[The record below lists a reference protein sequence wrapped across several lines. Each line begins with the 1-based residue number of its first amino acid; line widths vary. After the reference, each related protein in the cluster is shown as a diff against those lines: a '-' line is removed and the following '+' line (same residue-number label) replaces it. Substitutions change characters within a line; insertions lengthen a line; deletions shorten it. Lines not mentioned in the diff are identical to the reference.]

1 MFTRSRHKAFA
12 SGWKTAA
19 PVLLISALLP
29 PAALAQDDL
38 LKATLAQDS
47 LLNAGLA
54 SKARATRIEFE
65 NFEAAGDPGIRADRS
80 RNLAEV
86 GAVSYDGADVLD
98 VTSQGDAAYVSL
110 RDQSGCGLNGIRIL
124 DLADPAAPVEIG
136 AVPGEGFGT
145 EEVRVA
151 DISTPH
157 FEGTLLVQDR
167 EPCASSDGGLVFW
180 DVTDPANPVKLGSA
194 YDFAFAAANPGP
206 YPNVFISLQ
215 HWIFTQ
221 DERAFVAV
229 VPNVGLGAG
238 QIRILDIT
246 DPANPFEAGAWGLG
260 ISADAPAAEPT
271 GRNQNLFAAD
281 VRVDESGRT
290 AYLSYWDAGFILLD
304 VSDPTN
310 PMYLGSRGTEEGE
323 EGNAYHAAPARGG
336 NIFLG
341 SYFDSDDR
349 LQDTMETS
357 VPLGSFGTTHDA
369 IEAAFTPPVLGPF
382 GPEDVAW
389 VGKAVAGEPGFEN
402 FFRDLGCAANPGDP
416 AAGPFLPYGEDVAGK
431 IALIKRGNCRFDEK
445 VAVAEAQGAIG
456 VIVFNNIGDTLLTMG
471 GDPIVGIPAFFVKQS
486 RGEALAALREN
497 DQPVQATLTPGPFD
511 GYGFVRFMDSQ
522 DPTEITDLGAL
533 KLASTTDPGGLP
545 TSALEFE
552 VRGSSA
558 YIAWFG
564 EGLIVADFS
573 NPRAPRVIARSD
585 NEELSEIAL
594 HGALIL
600 GVEDSGTLRIFKH
613 VPQRD

>member
-1 MFTRSRHKAFA
+1 MSTRSQTTARRDGWAAAAAFPLFA
-12 SGWKTAA
+12 LLLA
-19 PVLLISALLP
+19 PTTSALANP
-29 PAALAQDDL
+29 FESNPALAL
-38 LKATLAQDS
+38 ELEA
-47 LLNAGLA
+47 
-54 SKARATRIEFE
+54 
-65 NFEAAGDPGIRADRS
+65 FEAHTSQADRRPDRS

-86 GAVSYDGADVLD
+86 GAVSYDGASVND
-98 VTSQGDAAYVSL
+98 VTSHGDAAYVSI
-110 RDQSGCGLNGIRIL
+110 RDQSGCDLDGIRIL
-124 DLADPAAPVEIG
+124 DLAEPAAPVEIG
-136 AVPGEGFGT
+136 AVPGEGFRT

-151 DISTPH
+151 DIRTAD

-167 EPCASSDGGLVFW
+167 EPCAFFDGGLVFW

-238 QIRILDIT
+238 QVRILDIT

-271 GRNQNLFAAD
+271 GRNQGVFAAD
-281 VRVDESGRT
+281 VRVDEAGRT
-290 AYLSYWDAGFILLD
+290 AYVSYWDAGFIVLD
-304 VSDPTN
+304 VSDPAN
-310 PMYLGSRGTEEGE
+310 PSYLGSRGTEEGE

-336 NIFLG
+336 NILLG
-341 SYFDSDDR
+341 SYFDSNDR

-369 IEAAFTPPVLGPF
+369 IEAAFTPPLLGSF

-389 VGKAVAGEPGFEN
+389 VGKSVAGESPFEDD
-402 FFRDLGCAANPGDP
+402 FRDFGCALGNP
-416 AAGPFLPYGEDVAGK
+416 AGGPLVPYGEDVAGK
-431 IALIKRGNCRFDEK
+431 IALIERGECRFDEK
-445 VAVAEAQGAIG
+445 VAVAEAQGAVG
-456 VIVFNNIGDTLLTMG
+456 VIVFNNFGDVLITMG
-471 GDPIVGIPAFFVKQS
+471 GDPIADIPAFFVKQS
-486 RGEALAALREN
+486 RGEALAALREA
-497 DQPVQATLTPGPFD
+497 DQPVQTTLTPGPFD

-533 KLASTTDPGGLP
+533 KLASTTDPAGPP

-585 NEELSEIAL
+585 HDDLSEIAL

-613 VPQRD
+613 VPSP